1 MSDLVKLAPLAI
13 GLVLFAIVLAS
24 LLQRGM
30 TLGTWLL
37 AAFLLGHGLVH
48 FMFAVPA
55 PAAPA
60 SGGGMEYPFDVTR
73 SWLVTSHVA
82 DVALLRV
89 LVIGLVAITVVGY
102 GLTALATVGIGVP
115 QAAWPALLIASTA
128 ASAVLMLI
136 GLAPALALG
145 IAIDAALLILAF
157 SAVWRPAA
165 ATG

>member
-136 GLAPALALG
+136 GLAPGLALG
-145 IAIDAALLILAF
+145 IAIDAALLILVF